1 MKSKSTGAMT
11 IRPLR
16 ALVWLRRLIR
26 TLAVL
31 IILYLALS
39 PRMLPGLYTHKLFH
53 PDKERGTK
61 LDIEHLNSFKAVPN
75 QQCLFK
81 AKDSSNLRGWI
92 FKLPDNVSSGP
103 TANKSNLN
111 RVFLVCPGNAGDI
124 PKRLEFIKLLL
135 STGAS
140 VFTYE
145 PRGFG
150 KSEGVATI
158 AHICEDGT
166 SAYDYLVNVLG
177 YSAEQ
182 IVIYGISLGSTVASH
197 VSTVRRAKGLI
208 LQSGFASLPRIAYE
222 KVPFLKIYPSWLF
235 PHGPA
240 LNNVAILE
248 QPHVPLLIMHGA
260 MDSIIDIDHS
270 REMFSRA
277 RAPKRFVVCPRSS
290 HVNID
295 LADEEIFTGAIQQF
309 LAHLN

>member
-1 MKSKSTGAMT
+1 MKSKSQGV
-11 IRPLR
+11 RPKR
-16 ALVWLRRLIR
+16 VFVWLRRVIR
-26 TLAVL
+26 TVAVL
-31 IILYLALS
+31 VILYLALS

-53 PDKERGTK
+53 PDKERGTQA
-61 LDIEHLNSFKAVPN
+61 DIEHLDNFKAVPN
-75 QQCLFK
+75 QSCLFK
-81 AKDSSNLRGWI
+81 AIDSSNLRGWI
-92 FKLPDNVSSGP
+92 FRVPV
-103 TANKSNLN
+103 TAGANSN
-111 RVFLVCPGNAGDI
+111 RIFLVCPGNAGDI

-150 KSEGVATI
+150 KSDGVPTI
-158 AHICEDGT
+158 ANICQDGT

-177 YSAEQ
+177 YSADQ
-182 IVIYGISLGSTVASH
+182 IVIYGISLGSTVACH
-197 VSTVRRAKGLI
+197 VSSVRRAKGLI
-208 LQSGFASLPRIAYE
+208 LQSGFASLPRIAHE

-235 PHGPA
+235 PQKPA

-260 MDSIIDIDHS
+260 VDSIIDIDHS

-277 RAPKRFVVCPRSS
+277 LAPKRFVVCPRSS

-295 LADEEIFTGAIQQF
+295 HADVEIFTAAIKQF
-309 LAHLN
+309 LAQLN

>member
-1 MKSKSTGAMT
+1 MKSKSNG

-16 ALVWLRRLIR
+16 VFVWLRRLTR
-26 TLAVL
+26 TLIVL
-31 IILYLALS
+31 VILYLALS

-53 PDKERGTK
+53 PDKERGTQ
-61 LDIEHLNSFKAVPN
+61 LDIEHLDSFKSVPN
-75 QQCLFK
+75 YQCLFK

-92 FKLPDNVSSGP
+92 FRVPDSASTISSAKLS
-103 TANKSNLN
+103 KLN

-150 KSEGVATI
+150 KSDGVPTI
-158 AHICEDGT
+158 AHICEDGL

-177 YSAEQ
+177 YRAEQ
-182 IVIYGISLGSTVASH
+182 IVIYGISLGTTVACH
-197 VSTVRRAKGLI
+197 VSSLRAAKGLI
-208 LQSGFASLPRIAYE
+208 LQSGFASLPRIAHE
-222 KVPFLKIYPSWLF
+222 KVAFLKIYPSWLF
-235 PHGPA
+235 PHNPA

-248 QPHVPLLIMHGA
+248 QPHVPLLILHGA

-270 REMFSRA
+270 KEMFSRA
-277 RAPKRFVVCPRSS
+277 LAPKRFVVCPRSS
-290 HVNID
+290 HVNVD
-295 LADEEIFTGAIQQF
+295 LADVMIFCGAIKQF
-309 LAHLN
+309 LNQLN

>member
-16 ALVWLRRLIR
+16 VFVWLRRSIR

-92 FKLPDNVSSGP
+92 FKLPDSVRRDLVNSSL
-103 TANKSNLN
+103 KSN
-111 RVFLVCPGNAGDI
+111 RVLLVCPGNAGDI

-158 AHICEDGT
+158 AHICEDGI

-182 IVIYGISLGSTVASH
+182 IVVYGISLGSTVASH
-197 VSTVRRAKGLI
+197 VSTERWSKGLI
-208 LQSGFASLPRIAYE
+208 LQSGFASLPRIAHE
-222 KVPFLKIYPSWLF
+222 NVPFLKIYPSWLF

-248 QPHVPLLIMHGA
+248 RPHVPLLILHGA
-260 MDSIIDIDHS
+260 VDSIIDIDHS

-277 RAPKRFVVCPRSS
+277 LGPKRFVVCPRSS

-295 LADEEIFTGAIQQF
+295 LADEEIFTGAIKQF
-309 LAHLN
+309 LAQLN